1 MLFVQTANVILMRP
15 QKWETLGFGP
25 WLTGIVARMPH
36 SKAAIALANKLA
48 RIAWSI
54 LRHGTRFGAM
64 RDEALEAI

>member
-1 MLFVQTANVILMRP
+1 MQAANVILMRP
-15 QKWETLGFGP
+15 HRWEAMGFGS
-25 WLTGIVARMPH
+25 WLPGIVARMPH

-54 LRHGTRFGAM
+54 LRHGTRFGAP